1 MPPPPAH
8 QPAHARWWATTQ
20 SRPRSLRPAAAV
32 WRANRRRGHPPH
44 ASASS
49 PLASPDPLDPLS
61 ADYTRTMN
69 AAMGSALTYD
79 HARGINWTEYGH
91 ARWLHPRVI
100 IGSCPQTPADIHRLA
115 SVGVGAVV
123 CLQQGA
129 DWGHFGIDGD
139 GLRAAARASGV
150 LHYVVPVED
159 FSPSSLRSR
168 LADGVVVL
176 HTALHATASTATT
189 VYVHCTAGL
198 GRAPATALAHAA
210 WVRGASLDAAA
221 AELRAARP
229 CNPRLAAVRAAA
241 ADMVLGSTP
250 VPITLEVRCNRQGG
264 AREAGWS
271 VAGLDVGWD
280 SSLPLTLNPHTGR
293 RSLTRL
299 LPPGRHEFKLI
310 VTDPA
315 TGEDKWIAWPDWPV
329 LDGGGGIMNNYVDVP
344 HGGRGAPTPASILA
358 EARLTRGDPNA
369 EELAIIR
376 KELAARRARAVAAAS
391 DPATRGVAGAARW
404 LFERL
409 VWPPR

>member
-1 MPPPPAH
+1 MVPPALH
-8 QPAHARWWATTQ
+8 HHPHAA
-20 SRPRSLRPAAAV
+20 RPRTLHPAAAV
-32 WRANRRRGHPPH
+32 WRANRRRGQPLR
-44 ASASS
+44 ASAPS
-49 PLASPDPLDPLS
+49 PPDALDPLDPLS
-61 ADYTRTMN
+61 ADYTLAMN
-69 AAMGSALTYD
+69 ASMGSALNYD

-91 ARWLHPRVI
+91 AQWLHPRVI
-100 IGSCPQTPADIHRLA
+100 VGSCPQTPADIHRLA
-115 SVGVGAVV
+115 AAGVGAVV

-129 DWGHFGIDGD
+129 DWDHFGIDGD
-139 GLRAAARASGV
+139 GLRVAARESNI

-168 LADGVVVL
+168 LADGVAVL
-176 HTALHATASTATT
+176 DTALAATAAFATT

-210 WVRGASLDAAA
+210 WVRGAPLDAAA
-221 AELRAARP
+221 GELRTARP

-241 ADMVLGSTP
+241 ADMVLGAVP
-250 VPITLEVRCNRQGG
+250 VPVTLEIRCNRQGG
-264 AREAGWS
+264 ARDAGWS

-280 SSLPLTLNPHTGR
+280 SRLPLTLHPATGR
-293 RSLTRL
+293 RSLTRS

-329 LDGGGGIMNNYVDVP
+329 VDGGGGIMNNYVDVP
-344 HGGRGAPTPASILA
+344 HGGRGPPTPASILA

-376 KELAARRARAVAAAS
+376 KQLAARRRAAVAAAS
-391 DPATRGVAGAARW
+391 DPTTRGVARTVGW
-404 LFERL
+404 LVEKL